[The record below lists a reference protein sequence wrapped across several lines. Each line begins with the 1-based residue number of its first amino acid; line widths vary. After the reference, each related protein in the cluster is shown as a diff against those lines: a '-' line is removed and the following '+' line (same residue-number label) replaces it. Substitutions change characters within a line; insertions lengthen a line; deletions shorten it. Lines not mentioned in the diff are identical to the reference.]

1 MFSLAMRRTFSA
13 SHHLFGGDWG
23 PENAPHAHEYRLEIE
38 LEGARLNAHG
48 FLIDLVEFERM
59 VDALLDEYRGR
70 SLNNQPAF
78 AGLNPSLE
86 HFSRILCQSL
96 APSLNGQQ
104 IAAITVRVWEDDA
117 AWASFRTSHP

>member
-1 MFSLAMRRTFSA
+1 VIAFYNR
-13 SHHLFGGDWG
+13 G
-23 PENAPHAHEYRLEIE
+23 NAFYDKGEYDR
-38 LEGARLNAHG
+38 ATT
-48 FLIDLVEFERM
+48 EFERM

-104 IAAITVRVWEDDA
+104 IAAITVRLWEDDA